1 MVKMSIFMDILILGA
16 FACAMSIPFFFVYN
30 KMVKSKYSNADLNLS
45 KQSFF
50 QKHDVM
56 LLNTLS
62 LILNLIVFYFVLN
75 LSGYYEYD
83 PYYLFYRFFYY
94 HIVAGFMQIVTS
106 VLMAVKLK
114 HKYANNPEKQKKI
127 TGICVAMCIA
137 SAVHIIFAWWFDF
150 YEILISEVIPIAV
163 KIIIFTVLS
172 VNYNELVKNNS
183 ESEATQPEQKTVNK
197 VQYIISGDEPVRK
210 NSTKVQYRISD
221 GEDKS

>member
-1 MVKMSIFMDILILGA
+1 MVKMEISLGLLIRIV

-62 LILNLIVFYFVLN
+62 LIFNLIVFGFKFI
-75 LSGYYEYD
+75 SSDYYEYD

-137 SAVHIIFAWWFDF
+137 SAVHIVFAWRFGF
-150 YEILISEVIPIAV
+150 YGILISEVIPIAV
-163 KIIIFTVLS
+163 KIIIFAVLS
-172 VNYNELVKNNS
+172 VNYNELAKNNS
-183 ESEATQPEQKTVNK
+183 ESEAAQPEQETVNK

-210 NSTKVQYRISD
+210 TSTKVQYSISD